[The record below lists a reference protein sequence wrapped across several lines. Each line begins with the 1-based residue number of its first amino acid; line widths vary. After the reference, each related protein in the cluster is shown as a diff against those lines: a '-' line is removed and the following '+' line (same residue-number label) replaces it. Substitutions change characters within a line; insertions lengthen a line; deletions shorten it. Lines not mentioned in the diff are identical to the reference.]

1 MGKSKYRRRG
11 TAAQTS
17 GPRDSAV
24 VNTGTG
30 SMFYLANG
38 GFQSAG
44 TSDSRGYIYWPTTD
58 TRRQITTW
66 TRFEV
71 ARKIQF
77 LYNHFGFIRR
87 LVNGMSRM
95 LGYLTPQPDTSDEEW
110 NELAFETFMS
120 IAGSAMVWDQA
131 GKFDFFSGQ
140 IIDNQS
146 IFRDSDTL
154 AVKTLGPGGRARMAY
169 YESHQIVNPP
179 NSGTDWIDGVQVNR
193 GRHIAYGIK
202 DGDDPS
208 QVATIEAWKCIY
220 MARFENRG
228 QIRPLSIL
236 QSAVLNMIDVLE
248 VRGFH
253 KTKIKNASRMGLA
266 IETDYNAPAGARTGG
281 FGSPVSKVD
290 AIMPDGSTQQ
300 IDMELVLNGGMTPN
314 LAPGRK
320 VKVITDDSP
329 SMNNQE
335 FEKTLLKD
343 CCNAADISYERLCD
357 IAGITGPGIRVLN
370 ADDKR
375 WVLLHHQQ
383 QAKRVHNQVVYTLA
397 IEMDAGRLRQP
408 KLKPGELWTNRF
420 QYIGLASP
428 DIDGGRTAQATL
440 SDLQSGQSTWL
451 ETWGQK
457 GVYWKKAIRQGIA
470 EVIFAQAE
478 CLRMEALAGLPSG
491 SVTPER
497 VFPTRFGITS
507 LTPPPLA
514 SQLQVDPKKVD
525 GDNPDSDNPAEA
537 TD

>member
-146 IFRDSDTL
+146 IFRDADTL

-420 QYIGLASP
+420 QYIGLAAP

>member
-208 QVATIEAWKCIY
+208 QVLPIEAWKCIY

-281 FGSPVSKVD
+281 FGSPVSKVE

-420 QYIGLASP
+420 QYIGLAAP

-470 EVIFAQAE
+470 EVIFAEVE
-478 CLRMEALAGLPSG
+478 CRLGETKAGLPAG
-491 SVTPER
+491 AITPER
-497 VFPTRFGITS
+497 VFPSRFGITS
-507 LTPPPLA
+507 AIAPPHTSSA
-514 SQLQVDPKKVD
+514 TADPQQMD

>member
-1 MGKSKYRRRG
+1 MAKKYRQRH

-208 QVATIEAWKCIY
+208 QVLPIEAWKCIY

-266 IETDYNAPAGARTGG
+266 IETDYNAPAGGRTGG
-281 FGSPVSKVD
+281 FGSPVSKVE

-420 QYIGLASP
+420 QYIGLAAP

-470 EVIFAQAE
+470 EVIFAEVE
-478 CLRMEALAGLPSG
+478 CRLGETKAGLPPG
-491 SVTPER
+491 TITPER
-497 VFPTRFGITS
+497 VFPSRFGITS
-507 LTPPPLA
+507 AIAPPHTSSA
-514 SQLQVDPKKVD
+514 TADPQQMD

>member
-58 TRRQITTW
+58 TRRQITSW

-146 IFRDSDTL
+146 IFRDADTL

-179 NSGTDWIDGVQVNR
+179 NSGTNWIDGVQVNR

-208 QVATIEAWKCIY
+208 QVLPIEAWKCIY

-420 QYIGLASP
+420 QYIGLAAP

-525 GDNPDSDNPAEA
+525 GDNPDSDNPAES

>member
-208 QVATIEAWKCIY
+208 QVLPIEAWKCIY

-266 IETDYNAPAGARTGG
+266 IETDYDAPAGARTGG
-281 FGSPVSKVD
+281 FGSPVSKVE
-290 AIMPDGSTQQ
+290 AVMPDGSTQQ

-420 QYIGLASP
+420 QYIGLAAP

-470 EVIFAQAE
+470 EVIFAEVE
-478 CLRMEALAGLPSG
+478 CRLGETKAGLPAG
-491 SVTPER
+491 TITPER
-497 VFPTRFGITS
+497 VFPSRFGITS
-507 LTPPPLA
+507 AIAPPHTSSA
-514 SQLQVDPKKVD
+514 TADPQQMD